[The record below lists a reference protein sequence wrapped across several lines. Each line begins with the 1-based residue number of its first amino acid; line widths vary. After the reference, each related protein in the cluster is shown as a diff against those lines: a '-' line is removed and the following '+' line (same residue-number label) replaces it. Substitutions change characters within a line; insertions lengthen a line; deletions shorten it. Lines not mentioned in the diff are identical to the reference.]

1 MKFKTS
7 ESILGNSLKVY
18 SYASLGITILYIIG
32 PLYAIWAYNDSF
44 HTYANTFTATGIVT
58 GVILIVNIYMRTCSR
73 KIFLMGD
80 IEISYWGVTV
90 TYHKKQIFHASWDSI
105 QEIGIEIIGKS
116 NKNTYVYFSKKP
128 TQISKENMG
137 RGISRRLI
145 TADFAYC
152 SVLWDRRIPDILKF
166 VPSYKEIHYLNGYFK
181 KEGENWIHVF

>member
-1 MKFKTS
+1 MW
-7 ESILGNSLKVY
+7 ILVL
-18 SYASLGITILYIIG
+18 ITL
-32 PLYAIWAYNDSF
+32 IWNA
-44 HTYANTFTATGIVT
+44 
-58 GVILIVNIYMRTCSR
+58 YMRVR
-73 KIFLMGD
+73 PRRVFFIGD